1 MLRVIVV
8 DDELPAREGLRQ
20 LLATHA
26 DIRIVGEAAAPND
39 AVALIRKERPDVVFL
54 DIEMHSATGFDVLE
68 ELPEPPAIVFVT
80 AHSHYATKAYDVA
93 AVDYLLKPVRPAR
106 LAETISR
113 LEKRNATE
121 AGPHPP
127 KHAAQ
132 PSLLRLKSGGRTVL
146 LRTETIIALQA
157 EKDYTSVFSERRA
170 PLLAS
175 QSLGELEELVPSP
188 PFVRLDR
195 SLVINADRI
204 REIETI
210 DRSCTRLRLEG
221 HPEAFLLGRTATA
234 RLKRLHNDDR

>member
-20 LLATHA
+20 LLAAHA
-26 DIRIVGEAAAPND
+26 GVRIVGEAAAPND
-39 AVALIRKERPDVVFL
+39 AVALIRSQRPDAVFL
-54 DIEMHSATGFDVLE
+54 DIEMHTATGFDVVE

-80 AHSHYATKAYDVA
+80 AHSRYAAQAYDVA

-106 LAETISR
+106 LAETIAR
-113 LEKRNATE
+113 LEKRR
-121 AGPHPP
+121 AGPRIPRTAGP
-127 KHAAQ
+127 

-146 LRTETIIALQA
+146 LRTETVIALQA
-157 EKDYTSVFSERRA
+157 EKDYTSVLAERHA

-221 HPEAFLLGRTATA
+221 YGQDFLLGRTATA
-234 RLKRLHNDDR
+234 RLKRLQTEDR